1 LLRPGH
7 AGGSLRK
14 PAQAFPEQGEECS
27 GTSGQSH
34 RNRQFSMDSAKPRF
48 SLLLVDDEP
57 AILSTLERTFFDTDY
72 QIHKAGGGE
81 EALKLLKNV
90 RVDAALL
97 DLMMPGMDGLTLLKE
112 LKGKYPDI
120 MMVMLTGHGSVKEA
134 VEAIKIGAS
143 DFLEKPFSPEA
154 LRARVAQLYQIWAL
168 REENRDL
175 RIRVAS
181 QDSLDRLV
189 GQSDAMVRL
198 RKTIT
203 ELGPADISVL
213 IQGETG
219 TGKELVARAIHGKSP
234 RCDHPFVPVD
244 CAAISESVMESEL
257 FGHVKGAFTGAHVS
271 TLGLIRSAHEGT
283 LFLDE
288 VGELSQAIQVKL
300 LRTIQE
306 REVRPVGSS
315 KSYEVD
321 VRILAATNRD
331 LSKEVAQNNFRED
344 LFYRLNVVAIH
355 VPPLRERK
363 EDIPILARYFLERFS
378 TDFSKRKELSR
389 KALLCME
396 DYGWPGNVRELENV
410 IRRATVLG
418 KGKRIGPEDLPPDI
432 AKLSEKTVERTD
444 LPADD
449 SLAAYE
455 RQAIRNALEKGGQN
469 RKKVAQI
476 LGIGEAT
483 LYRKLKRYGFRD

>member
-1 LLRPGH
+1 
-7 AGGSLRK
+7 
-14 PAQAFPEQGEECS
+14 
-27 GTSGQSH
+27 
-34 RNRQFSMDSAKPRF
+34 MDSAKSTF
-48 SLLLVDDEP
+48 SLILVDDEP
-57 AILSTLERTFFDTDY
+57 AILSALERTFFDLDY

-81 EALKLLKNV
+81 EALKLLRNV

-97 DLMMPGMDGLTLLKE
+97 DLKMPGMDGLTLLKE
-112 LKGKYPDI
+112 LKEKYSDI
-120 MMVMLTGHGSVKEA
+120 MVVMLTGHGSVKEA
-134 VEAIKIGAS
+134 VEAIKLGAS
-143 DFLEKPFSPEA
+143 DFLEKPFSQEG
-154 LRARVAQLYQIWAL
+154 LRARVAQLHQIWAL

-175 RIRVAS
+175 RVRVAS
-181 QDSLDRLV
+181 QDGFDRLV

-203 ELGPADISVL
+203 ELGPTDISVL
-213 IQGETG
+213 IEGETG
-219 TGKELVARAIHGKSP
+219 TGKELVAKAIHLKSA
-234 RCDHPFVPVD
+234 RSEHPFVPVD

-271 TLGLIRSAHEGT
+271 TLGLIRSAHQGT

-288 VGELSQAIQVKL
+288 VGELSQVIQVKL

-331 LSKEVAQNNFRED
+331 LSKEVTQGNFRED

-363 EDIPILARYFLERFS
+363 EDIPILARHFLERFS
-378 TDFSKRKELSR
+378 ADFSKRKELSPE
-389 KALLCME
+389 ALVCME
-396 DYGWPGNVRELENV
+396 DYDWPGNVRELENV
-410 IRRATVLG
+410 IRRATALG
-418 KGKRIGPEDLPPDI
+418 KEKRISPEDLPPNI
-432 AKLSEKTVERTD
+432 SR
-444 LPADD
+444 LPQKVLDGNQLPSDD

-455 RQAIRNALEKGGQN
+455 RQAIKNALEKGGQN
-469 RKKVAQI
+469 RKRAARI

-483 LYRKLKRYGFRD
+483 LYRKLKTYGFRG